1 MSDDV
6 LNMCFCFGY
15 DYCKQG
21 RECKTDVPLNDYELK
36 AFEDG
41 YARRYEEEQQLT
53 NQCEEQEGGKN

>member
-1 MSDDV
+1 MSEAA
-6 LNMCFCFGY
+6 LNVCFWFGY

-21 RECKTDVPLNDYELK
+21 RECKAGIPLDSDELK

-53 NQCEEQEGGKN
+53 NQCEEQENGTN